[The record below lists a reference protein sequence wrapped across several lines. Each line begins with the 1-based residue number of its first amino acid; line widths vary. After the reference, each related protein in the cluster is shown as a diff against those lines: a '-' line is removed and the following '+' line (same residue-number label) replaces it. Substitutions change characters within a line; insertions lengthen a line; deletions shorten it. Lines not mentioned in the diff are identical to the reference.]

1 MATGDEIKQ
10 SIQFRQI
17 GAKIAYYRTL
27 RGLQQDELAR
37 LANISKSV
45 LSRIERGKYNNNVPV
60 SVLLV
65 IGEILRI
72 EPSLFL
78 SFNEEEKRMWW
89 EDLSLKCKGPKGEPI
104 EDEDNGSGPYPS
116 GKDTHE
122 RPGNKK

>member
-10 SIQFRQI
+10 AIQFRQI

-65 IGEILRI
+65 ISEILHI

-89 EDLSLKCKGPKGEPI
+89 EDLSQKYKVPNREQVEEDASGADSLETGSRNRTGCKE
-104 EDEDNGSGPYPS
+104 
-116 GKDTHE
+116 
-122 RPGNKK
+122 